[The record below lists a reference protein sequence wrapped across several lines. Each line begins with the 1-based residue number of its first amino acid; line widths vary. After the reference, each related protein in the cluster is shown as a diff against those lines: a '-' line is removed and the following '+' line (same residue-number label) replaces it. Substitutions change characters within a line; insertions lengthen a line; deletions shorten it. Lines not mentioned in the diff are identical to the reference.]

1 MDFQLSF
8 KEKYRLTLP
17 EMEWIMD
24 QLGAPP
30 LIGIN
35 SEDLQKALSAISD
48 VRNETAIRKSL
59 REKGI
64 LLSSSDQEIR
74 WSPEA
79 RSCLEAALFPERT
92 MLVVRDQTR
101 DERRFFRLLRKGET
115 TVLHSFPNERGHL
128 IGIFRNP
135 EEILQLVLS
144 WFPLNSLPYAS
155 VNFRMEKV
163 SFEKFKSLLVAKKR
177 DEAWKTFNLANG
189 DSAAK
194 RQFLN
199 CLRGAT
205 LSGSIA
211 QCRVQEDQTY
221 EGNSIAFLTDG
232 RTGWLITQSDRLE
245 GEPIRLDIR
254 RTGLDFTAA
263 VRDQIEALTGKR
275 LPRSSADP
283 GNRSIRFALTADELA
298 QALAAINCRNLSKKI
313 FAAVSLDAVGS
324 QYEARMDRAQQSLI
338 EAGLCK
344 RTDAGVLVLSDDLAC
359 AVLPIGG
366 GDAMV
371 QVVTSTGG
379 PPENVGVYLS
389 RRSLFTAYFNY
400 GEYLQVLSAGR
411 YPDAGAYIQSL
422 FPDFG
427 VDSKTEKSE
436 ARFSMEIINK
446 VMHEAE
452 DAPQIRKMLMSE
464 GVSETAALLFSEDA
478 ANVRY
483 YSTLTRRNMPRRQS
497 EPADRDPEKSPSL
510 FLLKSPRHSWLVQF
524 PEGGEKGMATIVHR
538 EEFTAAIEALLV

>member
-1 MDFQLSF
+1 
-8 KEKYRLTLP
+8 
-17 EMEWIMD
+17 
-24 QLGAPP
+24 
-30 LIGIN
+30 
-35 SEDLQKALSAISD
+35 
-48 VRNETAIRKSL
+48 
-59 REKGI
+59 
-64 LLSSSDQEIR
+64 
-74 WSPEA
+74 
-79 RSCLEAALFPERT
+79 
-92 MLVVRDQTR
+92 
-101 DERRFFRLLRKGET
+101 
-115 TVLHSFPNERGHL
+115 
-128 IGIFRNP
+128 
-135 EEILQLVLS
+135 
-144 WFPLNSLPYAS
+144 
-155 VNFRMEKV
+155 
-163 SFEKFKSLLVAKKR
+163 
-177 DEAWKTFNLANG
+177 
-189 DSAAK
+189 
-194 RQFLN
+194 
-199 CLRGAT
+199 
-205 LSGSIA
+205 
-211 QCRVQEDQTY
+211 
-221 EGNSIAFLTDG
+221 
-232 RTGWLITQSDRLE
+232 
-245 GEPIRLDIR
+245 
-254 RTGLDFTAA
+254 
-263 VRDQIEALTGKR
+263 
-275 LPRSSADP
+275 
-283 GNRSIRFALTADELA
+283 
-298 QALAAINCRNLSKKI
+298 
-313 FAAVSLDAVGS
+313 LDAVGS

-344 RTDAGVLVLSDDLAC
+344 RTDAGALVLSDDLAR

-538 EEFTAAIEALLV
+538 EAFTVRRMLPGKRKRKMRSGSASCCWWPRQPGIGCSLSGTPMPKARSAEWIRKNSGKPSPD